1 MKHEQNLTL
10 GRILVVDDETELM
23 TVVCE
28 VLAAKGYETAGFV
41 SGPKALE
48 ALSQRDFDVLLTD
61 LMMPEM
67 DGISLLRAG
76 LEIDSNLVGVI
87 MTGQATVKTAVEAM
101 QMGAFDYIVKPF
113 KTGVLL
119 PVLSR
124 AMEMRRLRHENIQLR
139 ETVAIHD
146 LAKAIAFPLDVT
158 SMLNKVADAV
168 LQQSG
173 ANEVSIMLPTGDD
186 GQELYVAVA
195 KGGHP
200 EHLLG
205 TRVSMGEGI
214 AGWVA
219 RNREPLVL
227 HGPVNDKRFR
237 PVSPRSE
244 IKSSVSMPMMA
255 SGNLVGV
262 LNVNVTN
269 SLRPFS
275 LGQIK
280 GLSILVSIV
289 APVLESSWLY
299 AQVREAEEKYRSIF
313 EHAIEGIFQST
324 PDGKYLSG
332 NPALVRMYGYE
343 SEDDL
348 IHTVGDIAQQ
358 QYVNPEDRMRF
369 RKPLETQG
377 FVKGFE
383 TEFYK
388 KNGEKVWISMNA
400 RAVNDGDGNILFYEG
415 TVIDIMERKSA
426 ETALKKSHEK
436 LHDTLNATVI
446 ALATA
451 VEMRDP
457 YTAGHQRRVAHLAS
471 AIAKEMGLPDV
482 QMEGVWVMG
491 LLHDVGKIG
500 IPAEILSKPGKLN
513 EYEFSLI
520 QTHPGA
526 GYDVV
531 KAVSFPWPVAQAI
544 LQHHERLNGSG
555 YPSQSCG
562 EAIIPEARILA
573 VADVVEAM
581 TSHRPYR
588 PAHTMTKALEEIS
601 EKKGILY
608 DPVVVEACVRIIREK
623 GLVLGEGDTFPG
635 SSAASFGA
643 VGEG

>member
-146 LAKAIAFPLDVT
+146 LAKAIAFPLDLT

-200 EHLLG
+200 ERLLG
-205 TRVSMGEGI
+205 TRVPVGEGI

-244 IKSSVSMPMMA
+244 IKSAVSIPMMA

-262 LNVNVTN
+262 LNVNITN

-299 AQVREAEEKYRSIF
+299 AQVKEAEEKYRTIF
-313 EHAIEGIFQST
+313 EHAVEGIFQTT
-324 PDGKYLSG
+324 PDGKYLSV
-332 NPALVRMYGYE
+332 NPALVRIYGYE

-348 IHTVGDIAQQ
+348 IHTVEDIAQQ
-358 QYVNPEDRMRF
+358 QYVNPEDRMRL
-369 RKPLETQG
+369 RKLLETQG

-400 RAVNDGDGNILFYEG
+400 RAVNDGDRNTLYYEG
-415 TVIDIMERKSA
+415 TVIDIMERKKA
-426 ETALKKSHEK
+426 EAALKKSHEK

-555 YPSQSCG
+555 YPSQCSG

-588 PAHTMTKALEEIS
+588 PAHSMTKALEEIS
-601 EKKGILY
+601 EQKGILY
-608 DPVVVEACVRIIREK
+608 DPMVVEACVRIIREK

-635 SSAASFGA
+635 VGASFGA
-643 VGEG
+643 VGER